1 MDHHTEDVDPV
12 APALLVRDM
21 RWYSS
26 WNDLVQTIHKL
37 FQEVANSDNDV
48 DVDDHEH
55 CQSTKLPRLA
65 PLPLDV
71 CQRIADFFVIEPVR
85 MDQVEVLTC
94 SSHDANCDPNNVLSD
109 DENSWWISEPGS
121 MPGGVGSQEI
131 EFLLNNA
138 SNSLRRIQEVCIK
151 IPPMPQGPLSL
162 RTFQIFTTMGSNSA
176 GIKFRR
182 GASLGKAGGH
192 LGSNDDTDWSL
203 ICHSH
208 VANHAGW
215 QRFIVIPTD
224 CLRLR
229 LVCLANQIS
238 VFEGA
243 SDNEPD
249 PYHRYAA
256 VGLFSIRFE

>member
-1 MDHHTEDVDPV
+1 MAHIEDANPA

-21 RWYSS
+21 RWYSAL
-26 WNDLVQTIHKL
+26 NDLVQTIHKL
-37 FQEVANSDNDV
+37 FQAVANSDNDV
-48 DVDDHEH
+48 DVDDHSYY
-55 CQSTKLPRLA
+55 QITKSSRLA
-65 PLPLDV
+65 SLPLDA

-85 MDQVEVLTC
+85 MDQVEVISC

-121 MPGGVGSQEI
+121 MPGGVGNQEI

-138 SNSLRRIQEVCIK
+138 SNSLRRVQEVCIK

-162 RTFQIFTTMGSNSA
+162 RTFQIFTTMTSNTAGS
-176 GIKFRR
+176 KCRR
-182 GASLGKAGGH
+182 GASHGKPEGH
-192 LGSNDDTDWSL
+192 LGSNDDGDWSL

-215 QRFIVIPTD
+215 QRFNVIPTD

-229 LVCLANQIS
+229 LVCLTNQIS

-243 SDNEPD
+243 SDHEPD
-249 PYHRYAA
+249 LNHRYAA